1 MRGVS
6 PSPRTTD
13 PAVLTRALTGAV
25 RALGADDAG
34 AFAERCAALAAFD
47 PDAARTV
54 LGRVLR
60 GALEELHPDG
70 LDADDLRAVVQ
81 RCARSAPAWF
91 AGPDPQLLVVALVG
105 ALGEHPEAEEV
116 PRAPHE
122 AVLRHALL
130 LVADLVA
137 ATGRPLARH
146 LGAALAE
153 VRRAETVEM
162 P

>member
-1 MRGVS
+1 MS
-6 PSPRTTD
+6 TPPRTTD
-13 PAVLTRALTGAV
+13 PVALTRALTRAV
-25 RALGADDAG
+25 AALGADDPEGFEA
-34 AFAERCAALAAFD
+34 ASVALAAM
-47 PDAARTV
+47 DAGQVRTV

-81 RCARSAPAWF
+81 RCTRSAPAWF
-91 AGPDPQLLVVALVG
+91 PALDPQLLVVALVG
-105 ALGEHPEAEEV
+105 ALGEHPEEGEA

-122 AVLRHALL
+122 AVLRHGLL
-130 LVADLVA
+130 LAADVVPR
-137 ATGRPLARH
+137 TGRPLRAH
-146 LGAALAE
+146 LDAALAE

>member
-1 MRGVS
+1 MSTPARS
-6 PSPRTTD
+6 TD
-13 PAVLTRALTGAV
+13 PAVLTRTLTSAV
-25 RALGADDAG
+25 RALAADDGEGFGRAG
-34 AFAERCAALAAFD
+34 AALAAFD
-47 PDAARTV
+47 ADAARTV

-91 AGPDPQLLVVALVG
+91 TPLDPHLLVLALTG
-105 ALGEHPEAEEV
+105 ALGEHPEVAEV

-122 AVLRHALL
+122 AVLRHAVL

-146 LGAALAE
+146 LEAALAE